1 VDLRL
6 DVLGP
11 TRLLR
16 DGTELDLGGRRPA
29 EVLALLAAAEGRAVP
44 AAALADRLWRG
55 APPATATTTLQGH
68 VSRLRRLVDPGRTA
82 RDAAVLVT
90 RGDGYALVLPRAAVD
105 AHAFADLVT
114 AGTAGDDREAARV
127 LPEALARWQ
136 DRPYADVADVDDVV
150 PVVARLEELRRVA
163 VERLAEAR
171 LALGAGAELVPDLT
185 EAAAV
190 APLRERTAGLLARA
204 LYRAGRQADA
214 LDVLRRTRERIAD
227 ELGLDPSA
235 ELRDLEAAVLR
246 QDPSLGA
253 ATSAPAVPAPA
264 PAAPAPAPVAP
275 GDGFVGRPAELAAFA
290 GAWSAAAAG
299 RGTAVV
305 VTGEPGIGK
314 TRLVEA
320 FAERAGAAARWG
332 RCAEIGGA
340 PPYWPWQQVLGGL
353 PEAALGTDTGAR
365 FALGLDTARRLR
377 ALAADEP
384 LLVVLDDLQ
393 WADRDSLHVLE
404 VVLSQLHGSRVLL
417 AVTCREEAT
426 ADPVLG
432 RVLGLAARLA
442 GARRLRLGGLA
453 AGEVADLVGGLR
465 GGPAED
471 AAALT
476 ARTGGNPF
484 FVTELAALPAASGEA
499 VPAGVRDV
507 VRLRVGALTAGAQEV
522 LATAAVAGREVSLAL
537 LGAALGGRHDSG
549 PHGGDAGGVTEAL
562 RTGLL
567 LEPSPGRVRV
577 AHDLV
582 REVLLADLGP
592 VARARAHGRL
602 ADALEAGAAAATS
615 AGAIAVHRS
624 EAAAGGPDEAAAR
637 ACLRAATEAL
647 DRAGVDEAA
656 ALAARGLAH
665 VPAGSAALATDL
677 HLVRGEGLRRLG
689 LLEDSG
695 AALRTAADLART
707 ADDPARLARAAVASA
722 GGGLGGYWASVGA
735 PAATD
740 VALLEE
746 AATRTDALPPG
757 LASAVLAALAVQ
769 RSSSGEAGGRELA
782 DRALAA
788 AGDSPAARPRARVAR
803 FVADWTPAH
812 AHARVELARTMLR
825 ESAGVPAAEA
835 TALHLLRCALTE
847 TVQVEEAAA
856 VGRRFTELATRRG
869 DGDLLQLDAWWS
881 AGLALARGDADGAR
895 RLADAA
901 VADAPTSSPAAADVT
916 RMSRQTIE
924 GIAAWHEHRMPGLVP
939 EVVDLAATVDPGWLA
954 VLAQAHAQA
963 GRHAQAQ
970 AAVERWLTFPAHG
983 AREPVRAVLL
993 ADVALELRDPALAAT
1008 VLPALRSYG
1017 DTVVVLWAGTTVLG
1031 PTALYRGGVLGL
1043 TGQPG
1048 AEAELRRAL
1057 EICGLF
1063 GFAPFA
1069 ARARALLAEFC

>member
-1 VDLRL
+1 MDLRL

-16 DGTELDLGGRRPA
+16 DGVDADLGGRRPA
-29 EVLALLAAAEGRAVP
+29 EVLALLAAAEGRTVP

-68 VSRLRRLVDPGRTA
+68 VSRLRRLLDPGRGA
-82 RDAAVLVT
+82 RDATVLVT

-114 AGTAGDDREAARV
+114 AGTAADDGEAAR
-127 LPEALARWQ
+127 LLGEALARWQ

-150 PVVARLEELRRVA
+150 PVVARLEELRLVA

-185 EAAAV
+185 AAAAV
-190 APLRERTAGLLARA
+190 APLREHTAALLARA

-214 LDVLRRTRERIAD
+214 LDVLRRTRERVTD

-246 QDPSLGA
+246 QDA
-253 ATSAPAVPAPA
+253 ALAAPPRPAAAAPVPVPAPA
-264 PAAPAPAPVAP
+264 
-275 GDGFVGRPAELAAFA
+275 GDGFVGRPEELAALA
-290 GAWSAAAAG
+290 GAWAAAGAG

-320 FAERAGAAARWG
+320 FAARAGAAVRWG

-353 PEAALGTDTGAR
+353 PEAALGADTGAR
-365 FALGLDTARRLR
+365 FALGLDAARRLH
-377 ALAADEP
+377 ALAAEQP

-393 WADRDSLHVLE
+393 WADGDSLHVLE
-404 VVLSQLHGSRVLL
+404 VVLSQLHGSRLLL

-426 ADPVLG
+426 TDPVLT
-432 RVLGLAARLA
+432 RVLGLAARLP
-442 GARRLRLGGLA
+442 GARRLRLPGLGA
-453 AGEVADLVGGLR
+453 DEVADLVAELR
-465 GGPAED
+465 GGPPPGAVAATLAE
-471 AAALT
+471 
-476 ARTGGNPF
+476 RTGGNPF
-484 FVTELAALPAASGEA
+484 FVTELAALPPSAGEG

-507 VRLRVGALTAGAQEV
+507 VRLRLAGLPPAARGV
-522 LATAAVAGREVSLAL
+522 LAAAAVAGRDVPVGLLA
-537 LGAALGGRHDSG
+537 AVA
-549 PHGGDAGGVTEAL
+549 PGDDGGVTTAL
-562 RTGLL
+562 GADLL
-567 LEPSPGRVRV
+567 VETSPGRVRV

-592 VARARAHGRL
+592 VERARVHGRV
-602 ADALEAGAAAATS
+602 ADVLEAGPAAATA

-624 EAAAGGPDEAAAR
+624 EAAAGGPDPAAAR
-637 ACLRAATEAL
+637 ACLRAAREAL

-656 ALAARGLAH
+656 TLADRGLGHVPPGEEALAA
-665 VPAGSAALATDL
+665 DL
-677 HLVRGEGLRRLG
+677 HLVRGRALRRLG
-689 LLEDSG
+689 LLEESG
-695 AALRTAADLART
+695 AALRASADLARGLG
-707 ADDPARLARAAVASA
+707 DRARLARAAVASA

-746 AATRTDALPPG
+746 AAAGADALPPE

-769 RSSSGEAGGRELA
+769 RASAGEAGGRELA

-788 AGDSPAARPRARVAR
+788 AGSVPSARPRARVAR

-812 AHARVELARTMLR
+812 AARRVELARALLR
-825 ESAGVPAAEA
+825 ESAGDPAAEA

-847 TVQVEEAAA
+847 TVQADEAAA
-856 VGRRFTELATRRG
+856 VSRRFTELATRRG

-881 AGLALARGDADGAR
+881 AGMALARGDADGAR

-901 VADAPTSSPAAADVT
+901 VREAPTTSPAAADVT
-916 RMSRQTIE
+916 RTSRQTIE
-924 GIAAWHEHRMPGLVP
+924 GIAAWHERRMGSLVP
-939 EVVDLAATVDPGWLA
+939 EIVDLAATVDANWLA
-954 VLAQAHAQA
+954 ILALAHAQA
-963 GRHAQAQ
+963 GRRERAQAV
-970 AAVERWLTFPAHG
+970 VERWLTLPAHG
-983 AREPVRAVLL
+983 VREPVQTVLL
-993 ADVALELRDPALAAT
+993 ADTALELGDRDLAAPL
-1008 VLPALRSYG
+1008 LPALEGYG

-1031 PTALYRGGVLGL
+1031 PAALYRGGVLGL
-1043 TGQPG
+1043 LGRPG
-1048 AEAELRRAL
+1048 AGAELRRAL
-1057 EICGLF
+1057 EICETF

-1069 ARARALLAEFC
+1069 DRARTLLGRYG

>member
-1 VDLRL
+1 MELRL

-11 TRLLR
+11 TRLTR
-16 DGTELDLGGRRPA
+16 DGAELDLGGRRPA
-29 EVLALLAAAEGRAVP
+29 EVLALLAAAEGRTVP
-44 AAALADRLWRG
+44 AGALADRLWRG

-68 VSRLRRLVDPGRTA
+68 VSRLRRLVDPGRGA

-90 RGDGYALVLPRAAVD
+90 RGDGYALVLPRTAVD
-105 AHAFADLVT
+105 AHAFADLVA
-114 AGTAGDDREAARV
+114 AGTAGDDREAARL

-171 LALGAGAELVPDLT
+171 LALGGGAELVPGLT
-185 EAAAV
+185 EAVAV
-190 APLRERTAGLLARA
+190 SPLRERTAGLLARA
-204 LYRAGRQADA
+204 LVRAGRQADA
-214 LDVLRRTRERIAD
+214 LDVLRRLRERIAD

-246 QDPSLGA
+246 QDRSLG
-253 ATSAPAVPAPA
+253 SPAPAPPAPA
-264 PAAPAPAPVAP
+264 PA
-275 GDGFVGRPAELAAFA
+275 GDGFVGRPAELAALA
-290 GAWSAAAAG
+290 AAWSAAAAG

-320 FAERAGAAARWG
+320 FAARAGATVRWG

-365 FALGLDTARRLR
+365 FALGLDTARRLH
-377 ALAADEP
+377 ALAAAAP

-404 VVLSQLHGSRVLL
+404 VVLAQLHGSRVLL

-426 ADPVLG
+426 GDDALA
-432 RVLGLAARLA
+432 RVLGAAVRLP

-453 AGEVADLVGGLR
+453 ADEVADLVGELR
-465 GGPAED
+465 GTRAED

-476 ARTGGNPF
+476 ERTGGNPF
-484 FVTELAALPAASGEA
+484 FVTELAALPATSGPA

-507 VRLRVGALTAGAQEV
+507 VRLRVAALPGDAQRV
-522 LATAAVAGREVSLAL
+522 LGTAAVAGREVSLAL
-537 LGAALGGRHDSG
+537 LGSALGGR
-549 PHGGDAGGVTEAL
+549 DAGGVTAAL

-567 LEPSPGRVRV
+567 LETTPGRVRV

-592 VARARAHGRL
+592 VERAAVHGRL
-602 ADALEAGAAAATS
+602 AAALEHGPAAATS

-624 EAAAGGPDEAAAR
+624 EAAAGGPDEPAAR
-637 ACLRAATEAL
+637 ACLRAAGEAL
-647 DRAGVDEAA
+647 DRAGVDEAV
-656 ALAARGLAH
+656 ALAGRGLAH
-665 VPAGSAALATDL
+665 VPAGAPALAADL
-677 HLVRGEGLRRLG
+677 HLLRGEGLRRLG

-695 AALRTAADLART
+695 TELRTAADLARS

-722 GGGLGGYWASVGA
+722 GGGVGGYWASVGA

-746 AATRTDALPPG
+746 AAARAGELPPA

-769 RSSSGEAGGRELA
+769 RSSSGEPGGRELA

-812 AHARVELARTMLR
+812 AAERVALARTTLR
-825 ESAGVPAAEA
+825 ESAGDPAAEA

-847 TVQVEEAAA
+847 TAQAEEAA
-856 VGRRFTELATRRG
+856 VVSRRFTELATRRG
-869 DGDLLQLDAWWS
+869 DGDLLQLDTWWS

-901 VADAPTSSPAAADVT
+901 VADAPTTSPAAADVT

-924 GIAAWHEHRMPGLVP
+924 GIAAWHERRMPGLVP

-963 GRHAQAQ
+963 GRHEASR

-993 ADVALELRDPALAAT
+993 ADVALELRARDLAAT

-1043 TGQPG
+1043 LGEPG
-1048 AEAELRRAL
+1048 AAAELERAL
-1057 EICGLF
+1057 ELCAAF

>member
-1 VDLRL
+1 MDLRL

-16 DGTELDLGGRRPA
+16 GGAAVDLGGRRPA
-29 EVLALLAAAEGRAVP
+29 EVLTLLAAAEGRTVP

-55 APPATATTTLQGH
+55 VPPATATTTLQGH
-68 VSRLRRLVDPGRTA
+68 VSRLRRLLDPGRGA

-90 RGDGYALVLPRAAVD
+90 RGDGYALVLPRTAVD

-114 AGTAGDDREAARV
+114 AGTAADDREAAR
-127 LPEALARWQ
+127 LLTEALALWQ
-136 DRPYADVADVDDVV
+136 DRPYADVADVEDVV
-150 PVVARLEELRRVA
+150 PAVARLEELRLVA

-185 EAAAV
+185 AAAAV
-190 APLRERTAGLLARA
+190 APLREHTAALLARA
-204 LYRAGRQADA
+204 LYRAGRQGDA
-214 LDVLRRTRERIAD
+214 LDVLRRTRERVAD
-227 ELGLDPSA
+227 ELGLDASA
-235 ELRDLEAAVLR
+235 ELRDVEAAVLR
-246 QDPSLGA
+246 QDA
-253 ATSAPAVPAPA
+253 ALAAPARTPA
-264 PAAPAPAPVAP
+264 PAAVQAPRAEPA
-275 GDGFVGRPAELAAFA
+275 GDGFIGRPGELAAL
-290 GAWSAAAAG
+290 AAAWAAAGAG

-320 FAERAGAAARWG
+320 FAARAGAAVRWG

-353 PEAALGTDTGAR
+353 PEAALGADTGAR
-365 FALGLDTARRLR
+365 FALGLDTARRLH
-377 ALAADEP
+377 ALAAERP

-404 VVLSQLHGSRVLL
+404 VVLSQLHGSRLLL

-426 ADPVLG
+426 ADPVLT
-432 RVLGLAARLA
+432 RVLGLAARLP
-442 GARRLRLGGLA
+442 GARRLRLAGLA
-453 AGEVADLVGGLR
+453 ADEVADLVTGLR
-465 GGPAED
+465 GDAPAG
-471 AAALT
+471 AVVAAL
-476 ARTGGNPF
+476 AERTGGNPF
-484 FVTELAALPAASGEA
+484 FVTELAALPPSAGEA

-507 VRLRVGALTAGAQEV
+507 VRLRLAALPVPAREA
-522 LATAAVAGREVSLAL
+522 LAAAAVAGRDVPVGLLAAVVS
-537 LGAALGGRHDSG
+537 
-549 PHGGDAGGVTEAL
+549 GDDGGVTTAL
-562 RTGLL
+562 SAGLL
-567 LEPSPGRVRV
+567 VETSPGRVRV

-582 REVLLADLGP
+582 REVLLTDLGP
-592 VARARAHGRL
+592 VERARVHGRT
-602 ADALEAGAAAATS
+602 ADVLEAAPATATA

-624 EAAAGGPDEAAAR
+624 EAAAGGPDPVAAR
-637 ACLRAATEAL
+637 ACLRAARQAL
-647 DRAGVDEAA
+647 DRAGVEVAA
-656 ALAARGLAH
+656 ALADRGLAH
-665 VPAGSAALATDL
+665 VPPGEAALAADL
-677 HLVRGEGLRRLG
+677 HLLRGRALRRLG
-689 LLEDSG
+689 LLEESG
-695 AALRTAADLART
+695 AALRAAADLARGIGD
-707 ADDPARLARAAVASA
+707 APRLARAAVASA

-746 AATRTDALPPG
+746 AAAGADALPPE

-769 RSSSGEAGGRELA
+769 RSSTGEAGGRELA

-788 AGDSPAARPRARVAR
+788 AGDVPSARPRARVAR

-812 AHARVELARTMLR
+812 AAQRVELARALLR
-825 ESAGVPAAEA
+825 ESAGDPAAEA

-847 TVQVEEAAA
+847 TVQADEAAA
-856 VGRRFTELATRRG
+856 VSRRFTELATRRG

-901 VADAPTSSPAAADVT
+901 VREAPTTSPAAADVT

-924 GIAAWHEHRMPGLVP
+924 GIAAWHERRMGALVP
-939 EVVDLAATVDPGWLA
+939 EVVDLAATVDAGFLS
-954 VLAQAHAQA
+954 VLALAHAQA
-963 GRHAQAQ
+963 GRREQAHAV
-970 AAVERWLTFPAHG
+970 VERWLAFPAHG

-993 ADVALELRDPALAAT
+993 ADAALELRDRDLAAAQ
-1008 VLPALRSYG
+1008 LPALESYG

-1043 TGQPG
+1043 LGRPG
-1048 AEAELRRAL
+1048 AAAELRRAL
-1057 EICGLF
+1057 EICDAFGL
-1063 GFAPFA
+1063 APFA
-1069 ARARALLAEFC
+1069 ARARALLAEHG

>member
-1 VDLRL
+1 MELRL

-11 TRLLR
+11 TRLAR
-16 DGTELDLGGRRPA
+16 DGAELDLGGRRPA
-29 EVLALLAAAEGRAVP
+29 EVLALLAAAEGRTVP
-44 AAALADRLWRG
+44 AGALADRLWRG

-68 VSRLRRLVDPGRTA
+68 VSRLRRLVDPGRGA
-82 RDAAVLVT
+82 RDAEVLVT
-90 RGDGYALVLPRAAVD
+90 RGDGYALVLPRTAVD

-114 AGTAGDDREAARV
+114 AGTSGDDREAARL

-171 LALGAGAELVPDLT
+171 LALGGGAELVPGLT
-185 EAAAV
+185 EAVAV
-190 APLRERTAGLLARA
+190 SPLRERTAGLLARA
-204 LYRAGRQADA
+204 LVRAGRQADA
-214 LDVLRRTRERIAD
+214 LDVLRRVRERIAD

-246 QDPSLGA
+246 QDPALGA
-253 ATSAPAVPAPA
+253 RPAPARAPGAAPPPPAPA
-264 PAAPAPAPVAP
+264 PPGPAT
-275 GDGFVGRPAELAAFA
+275 DGFVGRPAELAALGA
-290 GAWSAAAAG
+290 AWSAASAG

-320 FAERAGAAARWG
+320 FAARAGAAVRWG

-353 PEAALGTDTGAR
+353 PEAALGSDTGAR
-365 FALGLDTARRLR
+365 FALGLDTARRLH
-377 ALAADEP
+377 ALGADAP

-404 VVLSQLHGSRVLL
+404 VVLSQLHDSRVLL

-426 ADPVLG
+426 GDAALS
-432 RVLGLAARLA
+432 RVLGAAARLP

-453 AGEVADLVGGLR
+453 ADEVADLVGELR
-465 GGPAED
+465 GAPAED

-484 FVTELAALPAASGEA
+484 FVTELAALPAPSGPA

-507 VRLRVGALTAGAQEV
+507 VRLRVAALPAGAQRV

-537 LGAALGGRHDSG
+537 LGAALG
-549 PHGGDAGGVTEAL
+549 PGDPAGVTAAL

-567 LEPSPGRVRV
+567 LETTPGRVRV

-592 VARARAHGRL
+592 VERAAVHGRL
-602 ADALEAGAAAATS
+602 AAALEDGPAAATS

-624 EAAAGGPDEAAAR
+624 EAAAGGPDERAAR
-637 ACLRAATEAL
+637 ACLRAAGEAL
-647 DRAGVDEAA
+647 DRAGVDEAV
-656 ALAARGLAH
+656 ALAGRGLAH
-665 VPAGSAALATDL
+665 VPAGASALGADL
-677 HLVRGEGLRRLG
+677 HLLRGEGLRRLG

-695 AALRTAADLART
+695 AELRTAAGLARA

-722 GGGLGGYWASVGA
+722 GGGVGGYWASVGA

-746 AATRTDALPPG
+746 AAARAGELPPA

-769 RSSSGEAGGRELA
+769 RSSSGEPGGRELA

-788 AGDSPAARPRARVAR
+788 AGDSPTARPRARVAR

-812 AHARVELARTMLR
+812 AAGRVALARTMLR
-825 ESAGVPAAEA
+825 ESTGDPAAEA

-847 TVQVEEAAA
+847 TAQAEEAA
-856 VGRRFTELATRRG
+856 VVSRRFTELATRRG

-901 VADAPTSSPAAADVT
+901 VADAPTTSPAAADVT

-924 GIAAWHEHRMPGLVP
+924 GIAAWHERRMPDLVP

-963 GRHAQAQ
+963 GRTGASR
-970 AAVERWLTFPAHG
+970 AAVERWLGFPAHG
-983 AREPVRAVLL
+983 AREPVRTVLL
-993 ADVALELRDPALAAT
+993 ADVALELRARDLAAT

-1043 TGQPG
+1043 LGEPG
-1048 AEAELRRAL
+1048 AAAELERAL
-1057 EICGLF
+1057 ELCDLF
-1063 GFAPFA
+1063 GFAPFV

>member
-1 VDLRL
+1 VELRL

-16 DGTELDLGGRRPA
+16 DGVEADLGGRRPA

-44 AAALADRLWRG
+44 AGTLADRLWRG
-55 APPATATTTLQGH
+55 APPATAATTLQGH
-68 VSRLRRLVDPGRTA
+68 VSRLRRLVDPGRGA

-114 AGTAGDDREAARV
+114 AGAAGDDREAARV

-171 LALGAGAELVPDLT
+171 LALGGGAELVPDLT

-235 ELRDLEAAVLR
+235 ELRDLEGAVLR
-246 QDPSLGA
+246 QDPALGA
-253 ATSAPAVPAPA
+253 PAAAPAPPPAPPPAPA
-264 PAAPAPAPVAP
+264 PAPAD
-275 GDGFVGRPAELAAFA
+275 DGFVGRPAELAALA

-320 FAERAGAAARWG
+320 FAARAGAAVRWG
-332 RCAEIGGA
+332 RCAEVGGA

-353 PEAALGTDTGAR
+353 PEAAPGTDTGAR

-377 ALAADEP
+377 ALAADGP

-426 ADPVLG
+426 GDPVLA
-432 RVLGLAARLA
+432 RVLGAAVRLA

-453 AGEVADLVGGLR
+453 ADEVADLVGGLR
-465 GGPAED
+465 GVPAGD

-484 FVTELAALPAASGEA
+484 FVTELAALPVAAGEA

-507 VRLRVGALTAGAQEV
+507 VRLRVGALTAPAREV

-537 LGAALGGRHDSG
+537 LGAALGG
-549 PHGGDAGGVTEAL
+549 GDAGGVTEAL
-562 RTGLL
+562 RAGLL

-624 EAAAGGPDEAAAR
+624 EAAAGGPDEPAAR
-637 ACLRAATEAL
+637 ACLRAAGEAL

-665 VPAGSAALATDL
+665 VPAGAAALAADL
-677 HLVRGEGLRRLG
+677 HLVRGRALRRLG
-689 LLEDSG
+689 LLEDSA

-746 AATRTDALPPG
+746 AVTRTAALPPG

-782 DRALAA
+782 DRALDA

-803 FVADWTPAH
+803 FVAEWTPAH
-812 AHARVELARTMLR
+812 APARVELARAMLR
-825 ESAGVPAAEA
+825 ESAGAPAAEA

-856 VGRRFTELATRRG
+856 VSRRFTELATRRG
-869 DGDLLQLDAWWS
+869 DGDLLQLDAWWA

-924 GIAAWHEHRMPGLVP
+924 GIAAWHERRMPDLVP

-963 GRHAQAQ
+963 GRREASL
-970 AAVERWLTFPAHG
+970 AAVERWLTSPAHG
-983 AREPVRAVLL
+983 AREPVRTVLL

-1057 EICGLF
+1057 EVCDLF

-1069 ARARALLAEFC
+1069 ARAEALLAEFC

>member
-1 VDLRL
+1 MELRL

-11 TRLLR
+11 TRLHR

-29 EVLALLAAAEGRAVP
+29 EVLALLAAAEGRTVP
-44 AAALADRLWRG
+44 TAALADRLWRG
-55 APPATATTTLQGH
+55 TPPATATTTLQGH
-68 VSRLRRLVDPGRTA
+68 ISRLRRLVDPGRTA

-105 AHAFADLVT
+105 AHAFVDLVT
-114 AGTAGDDREAARV
+114 AGSAGDDREAARL
-127 LPEALARWQ
+127 LPGALARWQ
-136 DRPYADVADVDDVV
+136 DRPYADVADVGDVV
-150 PVVARLEELRRVA
+150 PVVARLEEMRRAA
-163 VERLAEAR
+163 VERLTEAR

-185 EAAAV
+185 EAVAV

-204 LYRAGRQADA
+204 LVRAGRQGDA
-214 LDVLRRTRERIAD
+214 LDVLRRTREQVAD
-227 ELGLDPSA
+227 ELGLDLSA

-253 ATSAPAVPAPA
+253 PA
-264 PAAPAPAPVAP
+264 PAAGAAPGPPAAPV
-275 GDGFVGRPAELAAFA
+275 GDGFVGRPAELATLA
-290 GAWSAAAAG
+290 GAWSAARGG

-320 FAERAGAAARWG
+320 FAARAGAAVRWG

-353 PEAALGTDTGAR
+353 PETAPGTDTGAR
-365 FALGLDTARRLR
+365 FALGLDTARRLH
-377 ALAADEP
+377 ALAGDAP

-393 WADRDSLHVLE
+393 WADGDSLHVLE
-404 VVLSQLHGSRVLL
+404 VVLSQLHASRVLL

-426 ADPVLG
+426 AEPAVT
-432 RVLGLAARLA
+432 RVLGLAARLP
-442 GARRLRLGGLA
+442 GARRIRLGGLSP
-453 AGEVADLVGGLR
+453 GEVADLVTGLR
-465 GGPAED
+465 GVPAGD
-471 AAALT
+471 AAAL
-476 ARTGGNPF
+476 AERTGGNPF
-484 FVTELAALPAASGEA
+484 FVTELAALPGAAGET
-499 VPAGVRDV
+499 VPEGVRDV
-507 VRLRVGALTAGAQEV
+507 VRLRVGRLPADAREV

-537 LGAALGGRHDSG
+537 LGAALDGGS
-549 PHGGDAGGVTEAL
+549 GDAVTGAL

-567 LEPSPGRVRV
+567 VEPSPGRVRV

-592 VARARAHGRL
+592 VARARVHGRL
-602 ADALEAGAAAATS
+602 ADSLEAGAAAATS

-624 EAAAGGPDEAAAR
+624 EAAAGGPDVAAAR
-637 ACLRAATEAL
+637 ACLRAAAEAL
-647 DRAGVDEAA
+647 ARAGVDEAV
-656 ALAARGLAH
+656 ALAARGLVH
-665 VPAGSAALATDL
+665 VPAGADVLAADL

-695 AALRTAADLART
+695 GALRTAADLARVL
-707 ADDPARLARAAVASA
+707 DDPARLARAAVASA

-746 AATRTDALPPG
+746 AAARAGELPPG

-769 RSSSGEAGGRELA
+769 RSSSGEPGGRELA

-788 AGDSPAARPRARVAR
+788 AGASPAARPRARVAR

-812 AHARVELARTMLR
+812 AHGRVALARTMLR
-825 ESAGVPAAEA
+825 ESTGDPAAEA

-856 VGRRFTELATRRG
+856 ASRRFTELATRRG
-869 DGDLLQLDAWWS
+869 DGDLLQLDAWWA
-881 AGLALARGDADGAR
+881 AGLALARGEADEAR

-924 GIAAWHEHRMPGLVP
+924 GIAAWHEHRMPDLLP

-963 GRHAQAQ
+963 GRREQAR
-970 AAVERWLTFPAHG
+970 AVVERWLTFPAHG

-993 ADVALELRDPALAAT
+993 ADVALELRDRDLAAT
-1008 VLPALRSYG
+1008 VLPALRTYG

-1031 PTALYRGGVLGL
+1031 PTALYRGGLLGL
-1043 TGQPG
+1043 LGLPG
-1048 AEAELRRAL
+1048 AEAELRRGL
-1057 EICGLF
+1057 EVCGLF

-1069 ARARALLAEFC
+1069 ARTRALLGEFC

>member
-44 AAALADRLWRG
+44 ASTLADRLWRG

-68 VSRLRRLVDPGRTA
+68 VSRLRRLVDPDRTA

-90 RGDGYALVLPRAAVD
+90 RGDGYALVLPRTAVD
-105 AHAFADLVT
+105 AHAFADLVA
-114 AGTAGDDREAARV
+114 AGTAGDDRDAARV

-190 APLRERTAGLLARA
+190 APLRERTTALLARA

-253 ATSAPAVPAPA
+253 RVPAPA
-264 PAAPAPAPVAP
+264 VAPPAPTPP
-275 GDGFVGRPAELAAFA
+275 DDGFVGRPDELAALA
-290 GAWSAAAAG
+290 GAWAAAAAG

-320 FAERAGAAARWG
+320 FAARAGASARWG

-377 ALAADEP
+377 ALAGGGP

-426 ADPVLG
+426 ADPVLA

-465 GGPAED
+465 GAAPRGTAED

-484 FVTELAALPAASGEA
+484 FVTELAALPTSGEA

-507 VRLRVGALTAGAQEV
+507 VRLRVGALTTGAQDV

-537 LGAALGGRHDSG
+537 LGAALGG
-549 PHGGDAGGVTEAL
+549 GDAGGVTEAL

-567 LEPSPGRVRV
+567 VEPSPGRVRV

-637 ACLRAATEAL
+637 ACLRAAGEAL
-647 DRAGVDEAA
+647 DRAGVDEAV
-656 ALAARGLAH
+656 ALAARGLTH
-665 VPAGSAALATDL
+665 VPAGSAALAADL
-677 HLVRGEGLRRLG
+677 HLVRGRGLRRLG

-695 AALRTAADLART
+695 AALRTAAGLARA

-746 AATRTDALPPG
+746 AATRADALPAG

-825 ESAGVPAAEA
+825 ESAGAPAAEA

-856 VGRRFTELATRRG
+856 MSRRFTELATRRG

-881 AGLALARGDADGAR
+881 AGLALARGDADDAR

-924 GIAAWHEHRMPGLVP
+924 GIAAWHEHRMPDLVP

-970 AAVERWLTFPAHG
+970 AVVERWLTFPAHG

-1057 EICGLF
+1057 EVCELF

>member
-1 VDLRL
+1 MDLRL

-16 DGTELDLGGRRPA
+16 DGAGVDLGGRRPA
-29 EVLALLAAAEGRAVP
+29 EVLALLAAAEGRTVA

-68 VSRLRRLVDPGRTA
+68 VSRLRRLLDPGRGA

-90 RGDGYALVLPRAAVD
+90 RGDGYALLLPRTAVD

-114 AGTAGDDREAARV
+114 AGTAGDDREAARL
-127 LPEALARWQ
+127 LPEALAVWQ
-136 DRPYADVADVDDVV
+136 DRPYADVADVDDVA
-150 PVVARLEELRRVA
+150 PVVARLEELRLVA

-185 EAAAV
+185 AAAAL
-190 APLRERTAGLLARA
+190 APLRERTAALLARA

-214 LDVLRRTRERIAD
+214 LDVLRRTRARVAD
-227 ELGLDPSA
+227 ELGLDASA

-246 QDPSLGA
+246 QDAGLDA
-253 ATSAPAVPAPA
+253 ARPASPAPVPAPA
-264 PAAPAPAPVAP
+264 
-275 GDGFVGRPAELAAFA
+275 GDGFVGRPGELAALA
-290 GAWSAAAAG
+290 SAWAAADAG

-320 FAERAGAAARWG
+320 FATRAGAAVRWG

-353 PEAALGTDTGAR
+353 PEAALGADTGAR
-365 FALGLDTARRLR
+365 FALGLDTARRLHG
-377 ALAADEP
+377 LAAGRP

-404 VVLSQLHGSRVLL
+404 VVLSQLHGSRLLL

-426 ADPVLG
+426 ADPALA
-432 RVLGLAARLA
+432 RVLGLAARLPA
-442 GARRLRLGGLA
+442 ARRLRLAGLA

-465 GGPAED
+465 GAPADD
-471 AAALT
+471 AAAI
-476 ARTGGNPF
+476 AERTGGNPF
-484 FVTELAALPAASGEA
+484 FVTELAALPASAGGA

-507 VRLRVGALTAGAQEV
+507 VRLRLAGLPSAARDALAA
-522 LATAAVAGREVSLAL
+522 AAVAGRDVPVGLLA
-537 LGAALGGRHDSG
+537 AVAPAHDD
-549 PHGGDAGGVTEAL
+549 GDDGGVTAAL
-562 RTGLL
+562 SAGLL
-567 LEPSPGRVRV
+567 VETSPGRVRV

-582 REVLLADLGP
+582 REVVLADLGP
-592 VARARAHGRL
+592 VERARVHGRVADVL
-602 ADALEAGAAAATS
+602 AAGPAAATS

-624 EAAAGGPDEAAAR
+624 EAAAGGPDPAAAR
-637 ACLRAATEAL
+637 ACLRAAREAL

-665 VPAGSAALATDL
+665 VPAGEGALAADL
-677 HLVRGEGLRRLG
+677 HLVRGRALRRLG

-695 AALRTAADLART
+695 AALRAAADLARGLGD
-707 ADDPARLARAAVASA
+707 APRGARAAVASA

-746 AATRTDALPPG
+746 AAAGAGALPPE

-769 RSSSGEAGGRELA
+769 RSASGEAGSRELA

-788 AGDSPAARPRARVAR
+788 AGDVPAARSRARVAR

-812 AHARVELARTMLR
+812 AASRVELARALLR
-825 ESAGVPAAEA
+825 ESAGDPAAEA

-847 TVQVEEAAA
+847 TVQAEEAAA
-856 VGRRFTELATRRG
+856 VSRRFTELATRRG

-881 AGLALARGDADGAR
+881 AGLALARGDADEAR

-901 VADAPTSSPAAADVT
+901 VREAPTTSPAAADVT
-916 RMSRQTIE
+916 RTSRQTIE
-924 GIAAWHEHRMPGLVP
+924 GIAAWHERRMGHLVP
-939 EVVDLAATVDPGWLA
+939 EVVDLAETVEPGWLA
-954 VLAQAHAQA
+954 ILALAHAQA
-963 GRHAQAQ
+963 GRREQAHAV
-970 AAVERWLTFPAHG
+970 VERWLATPAHG
-983 AREPVRAVLL
+983 TREPVRTVLL
-993 ADVALELRDPALAAT
+993 ADVALELRDPGLAAPL
-1008 VLPALRSYG
+1008 LPALEGYG

-1031 PTALYRGGVLGL
+1031 PAALYRGGVLGL
-1043 TGQPG
+1043 LGRPG
-1048 AEAELRRAL
+1048 AAAELRRAL
-1057 EICGLF
+1057 EVCDAFGL
-1063 GFAPFA
+1063 APFA
-1069 ARARALLAEFC
+1069 ARARALLARYC

>member
-1 VDLRL
+1 MDLRL

-16 DGTELDLGGRRPA
+16 DGAAVDLGGRRPA
-29 EVLALLAAAEGRAVP
+29 EVLALLAAAEGRTVQ

-68 VSRLRRLVDPGRTA
+68 VSRLRRLLDPGRGA

-90 RGDGYALVLPRAAVD
+90 RGDGYALVLPRPAVD

-114 AGTAGDDREAARV
+114 AGTAAGDREAAR
-127 LPEALARWQ
+127 LLTEALALWQ

-150 PVVARLEELRRVA
+150 PAVARLEELRLVA

-185 EAAAV
+185 AAAAV
-190 APLRERTAGLLARA
+190 APLREHTAALLARA
-204 LYRAGRQADA
+204 LYRAGRQGDA
-214 LDVLRRTRERIAD
+214 LDVLRRTRERVAD
-227 ELGLDPSA
+227 ELGLDASA
-235 ELRDLEAAVLR
+235 ELRDVEAAVLR
-246 QDPSLGA
+246 QDA
-253 ATSAPAVPAPA
+253 ALAAPARAPA
-264 PAAPAPAPVAP
+264 PAAAPAPRAEP
-275 GDGFVGRPAELAAFA
+275 AGDGFVGRPGELAAL
-290 GAWSAAAAG
+290 AAAWAAAGAG

-320 FAERAGAAARWG
+320 FAARAGAAVRWG

-353 PEAALGTDTGAR
+353 PEAALGADTGAR
-365 FALGLDTARRLR
+365 FALGLDTARRLH
-377 ALAADEP
+377 ALAAERP

-393 WADRDSLHVLE
+393 WADGDSLHVLE
-404 VVLSQLHGSRVLL
+404 VVLSQLHGSRLLL
-417 AVTCREEAT
+417 AATCREEAT
-426 ADPVLG
+426 ADPVLT
-432 RVLGLAARLA
+432 RVLGLAARLP
-442 GARRLRLGGLA
+442 GARRLRLAGLA
-453 AGEVADLVGGLR
+453 ADEVADLVAGLR
-465 GGPAED
+465 GDTPAG
-471 AAALT
+471 AAVATL
-476 ARTGGNPF
+476 AERTGGNPF
-484 FVTELAALPAASGEA
+484 FVTELAALPPSAGES

-507 VRLRVGALTAGAQEV
+507 VRLRLAALPAPARDA
-522 LATAAVAGREVSLAL
+522 LAAAAVAGRDVPVGLLAAVL
-537 LGAALGGRHDSG
+537 SGDDGGVAAALS
-549 PHGGDAGGVTEAL
+549 A
-562 RTGLL
+562 GLL
-567 LEPSPGRVRV
+567 VETSPGRVRV

-592 VARARAHGRL
+592 VERARVHGRT
-602 ADALEAGAAAATS
+602 ADVLEAGPAAATA

-624 EAAAGGPDEAAAR
+624 EAAAGGPDPAAAR
-637 ACLRAATEAL
+637 ACLRAAREAL
-647 DRAGVDEAA
+647 DRAGVEEAA
-656 ALAARGLAH
+656 ALADRGLAH
-665 VPAGSAALATDL
+665 VPPGEAALAADL
-677 HLVRGEGLRRLG
+677 HLVRGRALRRLG
-689 LLEDSG
+689 LLEESG
-695 AALRTAADLART
+695 AALRAAADLARGIGD
-707 ADDPARLARAAVASA
+707 APRLARAAVASA

-746 AATRTDALPPG
+746 AAAGADALPPE

-769 RSSSGEAGGRELA
+769 RSSIGEAGGRELA

-788 AGDSPAARPRARVAR
+788 AGGVPSARPRARVAR

-812 AHARVELARTMLR
+812 AAQRVELARALLR
-825 ESAGVPAAEA
+825 ESTGDPAAEA

-847 TVQVEEAAA
+847 TVQADEAAA
-856 VGRRFTELATRRG
+856 VSRRFTELATRRG

-901 VADAPTSSPAAADVT
+901 VREAPTTSPAAADVT

-924 GIAAWHEHRMPGLVP
+924 GIAAWHERAMGALVP
-939 EVVDLAATVDPGWLA
+939 EVVDLAATVDAGFLS
-954 VLAQAHAQA
+954 VLALAHAQA
-963 GRHAQAQ
+963 GRREQAHAV
-970 AAVERWLTFPAHG
+970 VERWLAFPAHG

-993 ADVALELRDPALAAT
+993 ADAALELRDRDLAASQ
-1008 VLPALRSYG
+1008 LPALESYG

-1043 TGQPG
+1043 LGRPG
-1048 AEAELRRAL
+1048 AAAELRRAL
-1057 EICGLF
+1057 EICDAF

-1069 ARARALLAEFC
+1069 ARARALLAEHG